1 VTSGR
6 DTGNGR
12 KRQTS
17 IEKRQVDISGHVAR
31 EGMSVGYVGTDR
43 VTSGRDTAMGGGQL
57 NISGQVAREGMSV
70 GYVGKARVTSGRVTG
85 MGGKTQA
92 STEKGRLDKSG
103 QVT

>member
-1 VTSGR
+1 MAPPHSAT
-6 DTGNGR
+6 
-12 KRQTS
+12 KY
-17 IEKRQVDISGHVAR
+17 AR
-31 EGMSVGYVGTDR
+31 LTLRLTLTPQEGMSVGYVGTDR

-70 GYVGKARVTSGRVTG
+70 GYVGKARVMSGRVTG

-103 QVT
+103 QGT